1 MKQTLINKIVK
12 LLKTGEFYLDLL
24 KPASGRLHIFYD
36 KKTDDFIE
44 EYWHEDPQF
53 HDFDLRYRQA
63 VTRRLLYK
71 RLNTFRIMSMIKK
84 RPRRRK

>member
-1 MKQTLINKIVK
+1 MTKNLNNQIVK

-24 KPASGRLHIFYD
+24 KPHAGRLHIFYD

-53 HDFDLRYRQA
+53 HYFDLRYRQA
-63 VTRRLLYK
+63 ITRRLLYK
-71 RLNTFRIMSMIKK
+71 RLNTLRIISLIKSH
-84 RPRRRK
+84 PRRRK